1 MKHVHSQAA
10 CLSLIQ
16 QKLIYIYWESYISG
30 YFKRKESADCGGYS
44 YEKSQRLA
52 TRGYPITKRS
62 IDNQPYLTK
71 RITRQNA
78 GIVYYS
84 SNGEIGM
91 L

>member
-1 MKHVHSQAA
+1 MKHVHSQAG

-16 QKLIYIYWESYISG
+16 QKLIYILGVI